1 MRLLV
6 LSTFIFISSQLFAA
20 LDTKKEHNPF
30 EELNFFGSVLER
42 VEREY
47 VDDVPF
53 DTLVDNAVEGLLSNL
68 DRHSYLVKSDEYK
81 DMKTMMKGEFGGL
94 GIEVVFE
101 DGLVRIITPMDDSP
115 AQKAGL
121 MPGDLITH
129 INDKPIKGMD
139 SDKTIE
145 KLKGKPGTLVKVFI
159 RRDQEGLEF
168 TIKRELIQ
176 TKPVKIRREG
186 DFVVARI
193 ATFMDGKTAQK
204 FVEEYKKVAKDKK
217 PIKGMVLDLRNN
229 GGGLL
234 NEAIAIT
241 SLFIE
246 KGKEVVSTR
255 GRRKSDVERFHT
267 VGNTQYQDMPLVVLI
282 NRATASA
289 PEIVAGALKDY
300 KRAIIM
306 GEQSYGKGSVQT
318 VIPLKDN
325 RAIRLTTARYY
336 TPSGETIQDE
346 GVKPDIEVPLG
357 VLEKVDLGPRY
368 TEKDLAKGVKKKTQ
382 DEEDEEEEEDDTPEG
397 LLKKEKKVDLI
408 PGMPSLDKVKVKKDD
423 DEKEDNHPEKD
434 PHKET
439 DKNKTDTDKDKNKDT
454 KKDDPKKDASDK
466 DALDK
471 KVDPSKEKKDDD
483 KKEGGDKS
491 DKTPIDY
498 QTERALDLLKSITIL
513 KESGL
518 KS

>member
-1 MRLLV
+1 MRLLIILAFAFTV
-6 LSTFIFISSQLFAA
+6 TPLWGKSTTTEDQ
-20 LDTKKEHNPF
+20 NPF
-30 EELNFFGSVLER
+30 EMLNFFGSVLER

-47 VDDVPF
+47 VDEVPF
-53 DTLVDNAVEGLLSNL
+53 DNLVDFAVDGLLSGL

-81 DMKTMMKGEFGGL
+81 DMKTMMTGEFGGL

-115 AQKAGL
+115 AQKAGI
-121 MPGDLITH
+121 MSGDLITH
-129 INDKPIKGMD
+129 INDKPIKGLN

-145 KLKGKPGTLVKVFI
+145 KLKGKPGTVVKIHV
-159 RRDQEGLEF
+159 RRNLEGLDF
-168 TIKRELIQ
+168 TIKRELIK

-193 ATFMDGKTAQK
+193 ATFMDGKTAKK
-204 FVEEYKKVAKDKK
+204 FVEEYKKIEKDKK

-234 NEAIAIT
+234 GEAISVT
-241 SLFIE
+241 SLFID

-255 GRRKSDVERFHT
+255 GRKKSDIERFHST
-267 VGNTQYQDMPLVVLI
+267 GNPQYKDLPLVVLI

-300 KRAIIM
+300 NRAIIM

-357 VLEKVDLGPRY
+357 ILEKVDLGPRY
-368 TEKDLAKGVKKKTQ
+368 TEKDLANGVKKKTQ
-382 DEEDEEEEEDDTPEG
+382 DAEDEDDEENAGKAKLNE
-397 LLKKEKKVDLI
+397 KKEDPI
-408 PGMPSLDKVKVKKDD
+408 PGMPALDSIKEQKTESDDKKDD
-423 DEKEDNHPEKD
+423 KKSKDQSDDTKDKKNEDKKEKD
-434 PHKET
+434 ET
-439 DKNKTDTDKDKNKDT
+439 EKDDKDK
-454 KKDDPKKDASDK
+454 
-466 DALDK
+466 
-471 KVDPSKEKKDDD
+471 KEKQ
-483 KKEGGDKS
+483 
-491 DKTPIDY
+491 PIDY
-498 QTERALDLLKSITIL
+498 QTERALDLLKSIVVL
-513 KESGL
+513 KDKG
-518 KS
+518 KA